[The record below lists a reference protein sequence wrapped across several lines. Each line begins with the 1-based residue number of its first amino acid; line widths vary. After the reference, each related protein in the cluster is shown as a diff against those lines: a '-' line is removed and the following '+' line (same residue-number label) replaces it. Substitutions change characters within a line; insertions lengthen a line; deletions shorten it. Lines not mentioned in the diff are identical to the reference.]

1 MKKPNSNRLNQIE
14 NELIS
19 RIIKE
24 SKKSKMD
31 EWDQQV
37 TLNPMPDD
45 IAEEDVE
52 EGNEFS
58 GELAKARKSG
68 KDSFVVDGKKYPVK
82 GKKKMDEGLYD
93 VEDLGGSKFD
103 YTEEEGFE
111 DVDELIDRLDSE
123 LGEVKL
129 SNKQKYIAKQA
140 KPENEIGANDFKVLR
155 SKSKGQVSEGNA
167 FGMALKNARDNGHSS
182 FELNGKTYEVKE
194 GKSDKKKKDNKW
206 IQDAINKPGALKKKM
221 GVDKDEKISTEKL
234 KNKSEELKKKSEG
247 DKKLSKSDLKTSKQV
262 NLALNLKKMNESKIY
277 LSENEMV
284 ELIEKLVA
292 EERVKGLDVTV
303 KNQKVSKKENDD
315 YLKSVTKKM
324 KDYLKDGSKGEY
336 TENPENF
343 PMGNGQIEKMKKK
356 AYTPSEDVDEY
367 IEDYAYP
374 GQTNLVFDEIKP
386 EDERIEKYLKGDK
399 TTGNAEIDE
408 DGKSYGNAVPSK
420 TGEKFMK
427 NYKKNAYG
435 QEQMNASYKRYPQD
449 TIEVSGENTK
459 SKRKQSALSKL
470 SESEIMEEQNN
481 LIKEEFNKIQHLMG
495 YNKKTQ

>member
-1 MKKPNSNRLNQIE
+1 MKKSNSNRINQIE
-14 NELIS
+14 DELIK

-24 SKKSKMD
+24 SKSGKVN

-37 TLNPMPDD
+37 TLNAMPDD
-45 IAEEDVE
+45 IAEEDVD

-58 GELAKARKSG
+58 GALEKARKEG
-68 KDSFVVDGKKYPVK
+68 KNYFTVDGKKYPVK
-82 GKKKMDEGLYD
+82 GKKKVSEGLYD
-93 VEDLGGSKFD
+93 VEDINNKNKFD
-103 YTEEEGFE
+103 YTEDDDFQ
-111 DVDELIDRLDSE
+111 DVDELLKE
-123 LGEVKL
+123 LGEEL
-129 SNKQKYIAKQA
+129 SQGQKYIAKQA
-140 KPENEIGANDFKVLR
+140 KPTNKIDAKDFKILR
-155 SKSKGQVSEGNA
+155 DKKKKQVSEGNA

-194 GKSDKKKKDNKW
+194 GKSTKKKKDNKW

-221 GVDKDEKISTEKL
+221 GVDKDEKIPTEKL
-234 KNKSEELKKKSEG
+234 KSKSEELKKKSEG

-277 LSENEMV
+277 LNEDEMID
-284 ELIEKLVA
+284 LIEKLVA

-303 KNQKVSKKENDD
+303 KNQKASKKENDD

-324 KDYLKDGSKGEY
+324 KEYLKDGSKGDYE
-336 TENPENF
+336 ENPKNF

-356 AYTPSEDVDEY
+356 AYTPSEEVDEY

-386 EDERIEKYLKGDK
+386 DDERIEKYLKGDK
-399 TTGNAEIDE
+399 TTGNAELDE
-408 DGKSYGNAVPSK
+408 DGKTYGNVVPSK
-420 TGEKFMK
+420 VGDKFMK
-427 NYKKNAYG
+427 NYKKNAYV